1 MHAQERAKEAAMILS
16 DFLAFALRD
25 KPANEKLYAHE
36 RDAMVWI
43 ESQIRGDDSTQINHW
58 TGSRMRALGFLR

>member
-1 MHAQERAKEAAMILS
+1 MAMERREAAMILS

-25 KPANEKLYAHE
+25 KPANETLFTHE

-43 ESQIRGDDSTQINHW
+43 ENQMKSDASTQINHW
-58 TGSRMRALGFLR
+58 TGSRMRALGFLQQ